1 MSGLKKY
8 LFVDT
13 ETTGLDPKIND
24 VHQIAGQ
31 IVIDGVTVEEFNY
44 QFQPHSWDNVQEEA
58 LAVSGLTVDDLKKRT
73 MTSKKTYTEFNTLL
87 CRFVDKYN
95 KKDKFVIGGYNCN
108 FDAGFINEWY
118 IKHGNKYFFGLCHGG
133 AYLDGLL
140 LALMYE
146 IKCGK
151 VVFEPNRKLGTVAK
165 HLGIELDNAHDALA
179 DIRATRQ
186 VIKTLWNRTMGV

>member
-1 MSGLKKY
+1 MKKY

-31 IVIDGVTVEEFNY
+31 IVIDGVIVEEFNY

-73 MTSKKTYTEFNTLL
+73 MTSKKAYTEFNMLL
-87 CRFVDKYN
+87 CRFVDKYD

-118 IKHGNKYFFGLCHGG
+118 AKHGNKYFFGLCHGG

-151 VVFEPNRKLGTVAK
+151 VIFEPNRKLGTVAE

-186 VIKTLWNRTMGV
+186 VIKTLWNRTMGA

>member
-1 MSGLKKY
+1 
-8 LFVDT
+8 
-13 ETTGLDPKIND
+13 
-24 VHQIAGQ
+24 
-31 IVIDGVTVEEFNY
+31 
-44 QFQPHSWDNVQEEA
+44 VQEEA
-58 LAVSGLTVDDLKKRT
+58 LAVSGLTVDDLRKRT

-87 CRFVDKYN
+87 CKYVDKYN
-95 KKDKFVIGGYNCN
+95 KKDKFVMGGYNTN

-151 VVFEPNRKLGTVAK
+151 VIFEPNRKLGTVAK

-186 VIKTLWNRTMGV
+186 VIKTLWNRTIGE